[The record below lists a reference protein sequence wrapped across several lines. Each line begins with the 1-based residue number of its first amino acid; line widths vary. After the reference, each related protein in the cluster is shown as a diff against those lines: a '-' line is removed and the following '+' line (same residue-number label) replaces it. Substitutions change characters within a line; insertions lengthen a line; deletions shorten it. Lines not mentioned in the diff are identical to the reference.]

1 MIGSS
6 IQAIIGIFLM
16 LALGYFLAAR
26 GIATEKAQSM
36 MGRLLI
42 DFAVPCTVVSCFQN
56 RVTIDRIGELSV
68 LAAVAAI
75 TILGC
80 VIAALLWS
88 FVIRLPA
95 GRRGVFTVMAS
106 LSNAGFIGLPTAYAV
121 FGDQGLTSSLMY
133 FVIGTIVGN
142 SIILPW
148 IQRDAA
154 VTQGV
159 RMGGS
164 VFGTLKKIFT
174 GPPILAVL
182 LSLALLFLHIRLPK
196 FIMVAV
202 DGIADMTSGLSLI
215 YTGTV
220 VYEVGFRNFK
230 PEKGI
235 IWATLFRLVIST
247 AFTLAVAL
255 GFGLKGVD
263 LQVTVL
269 MSALPSPIFPVTACR
284 TLETNA
290 AYSTKLL
297 MYTLIGSFVTLPLSM
312 AVVNL
317 C

>member
-106 LSNAGFIGLPTAYAV
+106 LSNAGFIGLPSAYAV

-159 RMGGS
+159 SMGGS

-182 LSLALLFLHIRLPK
+182 LSF
-196 FIMVAV
+196 
-202 DGIADMTSGLSLI
+202 
-215 YTGTV
+215 
-220 VYEVGFRNFK
+220 
-230 PEKGI
+230 
-235 IWATLFRLVIST
+235 
-247 AFTLAVAL
+247 
-255 GFGLKGVD
+255 
-263 LQVTVL
+263 
-269 MSALPSPIFPVTACR
+269 
-284 TLETNA
+284 
-290 AYSTKLL
+290 YSRH
-297 MYTLIGSFVTLPLSM
+297 V
-312 AVVNL
+312 
-317 C
+317 